1 MIKYIPVVDL
11 AKKHNLTRDKMILII
26 KNMDI
31 KCKKVLFMRN
41 TYSRLILSVSIK
53 DAQNINSYFKKI
65 ELCSDNE
72 YTLLEV
78 SQKLKCPYAKTIRIK
93 NKFNIKLRKSVFFNK
108 SVYIA
113 NDADIELFRSKLNLI
128 GSYKQNKEN
137 KLSSIKV
144 IKNYKN
150 SPHFDFFSSNFMKV

>member
-1 MIKYIPVVDL
+1 MIEYIPIVDL
-11 AKKHNLTRDKMILII
+11 AKKHNLTRDKMLLII

-31 KCKKVLFMRN
+31 KFKKILYMRN

-65 ELCSDNE
+65 ELCSNNE
-72 YTLLEV
+72 YTLLQV
-78 SQKLKCPYAKTIRIK
+78 SQKLKCQYSKIITIK
-93 NKFNIKLRKSVFFNK
+93 NKFNIKLRKSIFFNATRY
-108 SVYIA
+108 VA
-113 NDADIELFRSKLNLI
+113 NDEDIELFRSKLNFI
-128 GSYKQNKEN
+128 ESYKKNKQN
-137 KLSSIKV
+137 KLSSVKV